1 MGGPVNPRLA
11 KARGES
17 PAGPQ
22 GEVTELCQN
31 PCSVRQISA
40 ITAATRSWFAANQ
53 TAGTI
58 LLNTAVAV
66 VAWGVAALVLLPTS
80 GGRAVT
86 PIWPPVGLAVAVV
99 YIGGYRLLPGIVLG
113 SFALGIT
120 YNSWPLAALLALAQV
135 VQPVI
140 DVRILRALNFD
151 PKLERVRDPLIL
163 SMAAGPAGA
172 ICAALIAVTLYVA
185 FGARPYEL
193 MPHDFVL
200 WWLRDWL
207 GVMVTTPLIFAWL
220 YGRSIAWTWQRFA
233 EAIALFLALFFSSQL
248 MFGLWGLFA
257 TRDVPIAFVFFP
269 IVGWAGLR
277 FGARGATTIVAVI
290 SAFGIVIAGIGVG
303 PFAAFPVDF
312 TQLLLFLFLALGS
325 LSGLM
330 LAAIMAE
337 RDDALT
343 KRLLLEEQLRHSQK
357 MEAVGRLA
365 GGIAHDFNNL
375 LTAIIGYTEIVLTSL
390 DPKDDR
396 RADAEEIAR
405 AAMRAADL
413 TKQMLAFSRRQVLQ
427 PKVIDLNIALSKVEP
442 MLRRVIGEDIVMTV
456 TGKATHPFTR
466 VDPGQVEQVVM
477 NLVVNAR
484 DAMPQGGRLT
494 VEAAD
499 AVLDADAVASM
510 PDAKPG
516 AYVMLSVS
524 DTGSGMPPE
533 VRARIFEP
541 YFTTKDVGKGTGL
554 GLSTVYGIIRQSEG
568 YISLSSEMGL
578 GTTFRIYLPRAE
590 APVAAAADQGVEKM
604 PEGTEHI
611 LLVEDDPSVRRLSK
625 ELLLRLGYSV
635 TDASSGR
642 AGLALGS
649 DDTRHFDLALCDV
662 ILGDMSGPAVA
673 EALSAL
679 RPSIRVLYMSGYT
692 DEAIVRTGVLDE
704 GKPFLQKPFTPM
716 QLAKKIREVL
726 DEPET
731 GSL

>member
-1 MGGPVNPRLA
+1 M
-11 KARGES
+11 
-17 PAGPQ
+17 
-22 GEVTELCQN
+22 
-31 PCSVRQISA
+31 RQ
-40 ITAATRSWFAANQ
+40 FAALKSWL
-53 TAGTI
+53 AASGPASTI
-58 LLNTAVAV
+58 ALNGIVALA
-66 VAWGVAALVLLPTS
+66 AWALAELTLLPTS
-80 GGRAVT
+80 AGRPIT
-86 PIWPPVGLAVAVV
+86 PIWPPAGLAVALV

-113 SFALGIT
+113 SFALGLR
-120 YNSWPLAALLALAQV
+120 YNALPAAAVLALAQIA
-135 VQPVI
+135 QPLI
-140 DVRILRALNFD
+140 DVRIMRALKFN
-151 PKLERVRDPLIL
+151 PKLESIRDPLIL
-163 SMAAGPAGA
+163 SLAAGAAGA
-172 ICAALIAVTLYVA
+172 FVAALLAVAVHFALGNRPTDLLY
-185 FGARPYEL
+185 
-193 MPHDFVL
+193 DFTL
-200 WWLRDWL
+200 WWVRDWL
-207 GVMVTTPLIFAWL
+207 GVMVTAPLVFAWL
-220 YGRSIAWTWQRFA
+220 YGRPIAWTWPRIA
-233 EAIALFLALFFSSQL
+233 EAVALLVTLFAASQV

-257 TRDVPIAFVFFP
+257 PRDLPLAFVFFP

-277 FGARGATTIVAVI
+277 FGARGATALVAIMSVV
-290 SAFGIVIAGIGVG
+290 AMAIAGMGAG
-303 PFAAFPVDF
+303 PFATFPVAF
-312 TQLLLFLFLALGS
+312 TQFLLFLFLALAS
-325 LSGLM
+325 LSGLL
-330 LAAIMAE
+330 LAAVMAE
-337 RDDALT
+337 RDDAMT

-375 LTAIIGYTEIVLTSL
+375 LTAIIGYTEIVLHSL
-390 DPKDDR
+390 DPKDER

-427 PKVIDLNIALSKVEP
+427 PKVVDLNIALRKVEP
-442 MLRRVIGEDIVMTV
+442 MLRRVLGEDIVMTV
-456 TGKATHPFTR
+456 TGKASHGFAR
-466 VDPGQVEQVVM
+466 VDPGQIEQVVM

-499 AVLDADAVASM
+499 VVLDAPAAADL

-516 AYVMLSVS
+516 AYVMLSVA
-524 DTGSGMPPE
+524 DTGSGMAPE

-554 GLSTVYGIIRQSEG
+554 GLSTVYGIVRQSEG
-568 YISLSSEMGL
+568 HISLSSELGL

-590 APVAAAADQGVEKM
+590 APVAAAAEQGVEQM
-604 PEGTEHI
+604 PDGTEHI

-679 RPSIRVLYMSGYT
+679 RPSIRVLYMSGYM

-704 GKPFLQKPFTPM
+704 GKPFLQKPFTPL
-716 QLAKKIREVL
+716 QLARKIREVL
-726 DEPET
+726 DEQEIGAP
-731 GSL
+731 

>member
-1 MGGPVNPRLA
+1 
-11 KARGES
+11 
-17 PAGPQ
+17 
-22 GEVTELCQN
+22 
-31 PCSVRQISA
+31 VRQNSSL
-40 ITAATRSWFAANQ
+40 TASVRSWFAANELL
-53 TAGTI
+53 ATI
-58 LLNTAVAV
+58 ALNVVVAL
-66 VAWGVAALVLLPTS
+66 VAWGLSELVLYPTGPTA
-80 GGRAVT
+80 GGRSVT
-86 PIWPPVGLAVAVV
+86 PIWPPVGLAVALTF
-99 YIGGYRLLPGIVLG
+99 IGGYRLLPGIVLG
-113 SFALGIT
+113 SFLLNVLRGPLPFAVVVALV
-120 YNSWPLAALLALAQV
+120 QV
-135 VQPVI
+135 IQPVVV
-140 DVRILRALNFD
+140 VRILRALGFD
-151 PKLERVRDPLIL
+151 PRLERVRDPVIL
-163 SMAAGPAGA
+163 MVVAGPIGALSAAIPAVAIYVLAGVYSSTR
-172 ICAALIAVTLYVA
+172 IPYNLTLW
-185 FGARPYEL
+185 F
-193 MPHDFVL
+193 
-200 WWLRDWL
+200 LRDWL
-207 GVMVTTPLIFAWL
+207 GVMVVAPLIFAWY
-220 YGRSIAWTWQRFA
+220 YGRPIEWTWKRIGEGLGLLFTLFA
-233 EAIALFLALFFSSQL
+233 ASQL
-248 MFGLWGLFA
+248 MFGLWGIFA
-257 TRDVPIAFVFFP
+257 TRNVPIAFVFFP

-277 FGARGATTIVAVI
+277 FGARGATTTVALVASFSIIVA
-290 SAFGIVIAGIGVG
+290 GMGIG
-303 PFAAFPVDF
+303 PFGEFTVQF

-325 LSGLM
+325 LSGLL
-330 LAAIMAE
+330 LAAIIAE

-343 KRLLLEEQLRHSQK
+343 KRLILEEQLRHSQK

-396 RADAEEIAR
+396 RADAEEIGR

-413 TKQMLAFSRRQVLQ
+413 TRQMLAFSRRQVLQ
-427 PKVIDLNIALSKVEP
+427 PKIIDLNTALSKVEP

-456 TGKATHPFTR
+456 SGKASHAFVR

-494 VEAAD
+494 VETSD
-499 AVLDADAVASM
+499 AVLSPEDVIDQ
-510 PDAKPG
+510 PDARPG
-516 AYVMLSVS
+516 LYVMLSVTDS
-524 DTGSGMPPE
+524 GTGMAPE
-533 VRARIFEP
+533 VRGRIFEP

-554 GLSTVYGIIRQSEG
+554 GLSTAYGIVRQSDG
-568 YISLSSEMGL
+568 HISVSSEIGL

-590 APVAAAADQGVEKM
+590 APEQRESPTAGERM
-604 PEGTEHI
+604 PDGNEHI

-625 ELLLRLGYSV
+625 ELLTRLGYSV
-635 TDASSGR
+635 TEAASGR

-662 ILGDMSGPAVA
+662 ILGDMSGPSVA

-692 DEAIVRTGVLDE
+692 DEAIVRTGVLEE

>member
-1 MGGPVNPRLA
+1 MACARNLPPCVAQLHWLRFRHVRQLAALNSALRSRLA
-11 KARGES
+11 AKGVAS
-17 PAGPQ
+17 
-22 GEVTELCQN
+22 
-31 PCSVRQISA
+31 
-40 ITAATRSWFAANQ
+40 
-53 TAGTI
+53 TI
-58 LLNTAVAV
+58 VVNGIVAL
-66 VAWGVAALVLLPTS
+66 VAWGLAELVLLPTAA
-80 GGRAVT
+80 GRAVT
-86 PIWPPVGLAVAVV
+86 PIWPPAGLAVAVV
-99 YIGGYRLLPGIVLG
+99 YIGGYRLLPGIVLA
-113 SFALGIT
+113 SFALGLGF
-120 YNSWPLAALLALAQV
+120 NSWPVATLLAIAQI

-140 DVRILRALNFD
+140 DVRIMRALKFD
-151 PKLERVRDPLIL
+151 PKLERVRDPIIL
-163 SMAAGPAGA
+163 SLAAGPAGA
-172 ICAALIAVTLYVA
+172 FLAALLAVAVYLTLGVRTVDTLLY
-185 FGARPYEL
+185 
-193 MPHDFVL
+193 DFTL

-207 GVMVTTPLIFAWL
+207 GMMVTAPLVFAWL
-220 YGRSIAWTWQRFA
+220 YGRPVEWTWRRIG
-233 EAIALFLALFFSSQL
+233 EGVALLLTLLGASQL
-248 MFGLWGLFA
+248 IFGLWGSFA

-277 FGARGATTIVAVI
+277 FGARGSTTAVALIAAFAIVLA
-290 SAFGIVIAGIGVG
+290 GMGIGS
-303 PFAAFPVDF
+303 FATFTVEF
-312 TQLLLFLFLALGS
+312 TQFLLFLFLALGS
-325 LSGLM
+325 LSGLL

-337 RDDALT
+337 RDDAMT

-375 LTAIIGYTEIVLTSL
+375 LTAIIGYTEIVLHSL
-390 DPKDDR
+390 DPKDER

-427 PKVIDLNIALSKVEP
+427 PKVIDLNIALRKVEP
-442 MLRRVIGEDIVMTV
+442 MLRRVLGEDIVMTV
-456 TGKATHPFTR
+456 TGKSSHGFAR

-499 AVLDADAVASM
+499 AVLDAEAVAEL
-510 PDAKPG
+510 PEAKPG

-524 DTGSGMPPE
+524 DTGSGMAPE

-541 YFTTKDVGKGTGL
+541 YFTTKEVGKGTGL

-568 YISLSSEMGL
+568 HISLSSELGL

-590 APVAAAADQGVEKM
+590 APAAAAAEQGVEQM

-642 AGLALGS
+642 AGLALGT

-704 GKPFLQKPFTPM
+704 GKPFLQKPFTPL
-716 QLAKKIREVL
+716 QLARKIREVL
-726 DEPET
+726 DEQE
-731 GSL
+731 SRAL

>member
-1 MGGPVNPRLA
+1 VLELPGPLKPIQAWL
-11 KARGES
+11 
-17 PAGPQ
+17 
-22 GEVTELCQN
+22 
-31 PCSVRQISA
+31 
-40 ITAATRSWFAANQ
+40 AANRL
-53 TAGTI
+53 AGTI
-58 LLNTAVAV
+58 ILNLIVGLLS
-66 VAWGVAALVLLPTS
+66 WGLADLVLMPTI

-86 PIWPPVGLAVAVV
+86 PIWPPVGLAVAVI
-99 YIGGYRLLPGIVLG
+99 YLGGYRLLPGVALG
-113 SFALGIT
+113 SFLLASTRVPIYWAAVMG
-120 YNSWPLAALLALAQV
+120 LAALI
-135 VQPVI
+135 QPVV
-140 DVRILRALNFD
+140 DVRILRWLEFD
-151 PKLERVRDPLIL
+151 DKLERVRDPVIL
-163 SMAAGPAGA
+163 SLAAGPAGA
-172 ICAALIAVTLYVA
+172 IVAALVAVTLQMLNGQYQGDN
-185 FGARPYEL
+185 FGYQL
-193 MPHDFVL
+193 ML

-207 GVMVTTPLIFAWL
+207 GVMTTATLIFTWL
-220 YGRSIAWTWQRFA
+220 SARPVQWTWARIA
-233 EAIALFLALFFSSQL
+233 EGLGMVITLLLAAQL
-248 MFGLWGLFA
+248 IFGLWGIFA
-257 TRDVPIAFVFFP
+257 TRDVPIAFIFFP
-269 IVGWAGLR
+269 LVGWAGLR
-277 FGARGATTIVAVI
+277 FGARGAATIVALI
-290 SAFGIVIAGIGVG
+290 AAFALAIAGMGIG
-303 PFAAFPVDF
+303 PFATYPVQF
-312 TQLLLFLFLALGS
+312 TQLLLFAFLALGS
-325 LSGLM
+325 LSGQL

-337 RDDALT
+337 RDDAMA

-375 LTAIIGYTEIVLTSL
+375 LTAIIGYTEIVLHSL
-390 DPKDDR
+390 DPKDER

-427 PKVIDLNIALSKVEP
+427 PKVIDLNIALRKVEP

-456 TGKATHPFTR
+456 TGKAAHAFAR

-499 AVLDADAVASM
+499 AVLDSEAVADL
-510 PDAKPG
+510 PEAKPG

-554 GLSTVYGIIRQSEG
+554 GLSTVYGIIRQSDG
-568 YISLSSEMGL
+568 HIALSSEPGR

-590 APVAAAADQGVEKM
+590 APAVVAGEQGVEKM

-649 DDTRHFDLALCDV
+649 DDTRHFDFALCDV

-673 EALSAL
+673 EALRAL
-679 RPSIRVLYMSGYT
+679 RPSIRVLYMSGYM
-692 DEAIVRTGVLDE
+692 DEAIVKTGVLDE